1 MKTIQ
6 VRLPKRLIQE
16 IEVEVKNGNYE
27 NKSDYIRNKLRFEQ
41 TIGKLIG
48 LLPNKGDSVK
58 EVREIRKK
66 LSREV
71 ENIKTP
77 EEIKKYLDELNKL
90 IE

>member
-1 MKTIQ
+1 MKAIQ
-6 VRLPKRLIQE
+6 IQKSVQEQLSSKRDF
-16 IEVEVKNGNYE
+16 
-27 NKSDYIRNKLRFEQ
+27 SD
-41 TIGKLIG
+41 LIG